1 MWRFALRPHPNLHL
15 TLPQWKLSRDH
26 RLPFPRRDAPSTSFG
41 RIWLLLKLKCMGF
54 WSTRWKCSSNLRSPY
69 LPSFVCSP
77 VVGVVLCDV
86 GVDAAECEL
95 FVGSGSDRLHYEL
108 RVGIR
113 RFRLVLRSVR
123 GGRCGRL

>member
-1 MWRFALRPHPNLHL
+1 MMWKFALKPHPTLHL
-15 TLPQWKLSRDH
+15 TPNGNCRETIVS
-26 RLPFPRRDAPSTSFG
+26 FPRRDTPSTSLR

-54 WSTRWKCSSNLRSPY
+54 WSTRWKCSNNLCSPY

-95 FVGSGSDRLHYEL
+95 FVWSGSNRLHYEL

-123 GGRCGRL
+123 GGRCGGL